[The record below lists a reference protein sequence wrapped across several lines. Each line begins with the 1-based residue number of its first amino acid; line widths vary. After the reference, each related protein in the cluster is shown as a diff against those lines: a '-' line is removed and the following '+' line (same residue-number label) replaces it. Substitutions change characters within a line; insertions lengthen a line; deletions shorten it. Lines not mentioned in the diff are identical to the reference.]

1 MVKRILGLWREP
13 LLHFLLLGFALFLY
27 YDLGSDDAGAPP
39 RRIHVERGQVQQLVA
54 NFERTWSRTP
64 TAEELDAMVEGHVR
78 EEVFYREALAMGLDR
93 DDPMVRRRLRM
104 KLEFI
109 LEDLTPQDVS
119 DTALE
124 DFVRQ
129 NADDFRR
136 QTQVS
141 FRHVYLD
148 PDRRPDLPADAARL
162 LAALND
168 GANADELGDPTL
180 APRNYQR
187 ARQDEIERDFGQE
200 LAREV
205 VALPPGAWRG
215 PVYSPFGAHLLK
227 IDERIEARL
236 PPLAEIRDEVLR
248 DYLARQRQRQK
259 DLAYE
264 RLREGYEVTVEPLGA
279 EAAGIL
285 SSAKAGWTR

>member
-168 GANADELGDPTL
+168 GANANELGDPTL